1 MKTETLLRTIR
12 EQLEDADLLGSFL
25 VRDLRTGEEIGIE
38 PDVEFAAASLVKVPL
53 AVVTLDRI
61 RKGELDGSEELP
73 VRPGVDVVRGAVG
86 IGQFRHP
93 VRVALEDLVY
103 LSVVISD
110 NSAADMLFAR
120 TPPADV
126 ATALQSFGL
135 HGIRV
140 RHTLGDLM
148 ETPQE
153 QLPPEDAHLA
163 HMLAI
168 QAGTAGRGHSVP
180 QLDVTRA
187 NAGSARAYVNLLEAL
202 WLPSAI
208 PETVTGRVRELMAS
222 NMHRQRLTPDFDAD
236 ASPWA
241 AKTGSL
247 LNLRHEIGV
256 VEHSDGQ
263 LFAVAAL
270 TESRVPALVQP
281 ETEALM
287 GQIARRL
294 RDQLRARG
302 WSIRRRGGCV
312 PCPDGSGLEFF
323 RAGARPGPSFPEV
336 PFCDSP
342 GSVFG
347 SVGWNTG
354 AGCCRPRGVRPV
366 RARRAA
372 RAPGGRRRHRARR
385 GVRVRRRRTAGFPG
399 HGGRRNSRDGSV
411 TNGPWPDMNSRREAV
426 TDCPVGRSRTT
437 VSVDETVR

>member
-1 MKTETLLRTIR
+1 MKTETLLRTLR

-86 IGQFRHP
+86 IGQFRYP

-208 PETVTGRVRELMAS
+208 PETVASRVRELMAS

-302 WSIRRRGGCV
+302 
-312 PCPDGSGLEFF
+312 
-323 RAGARPGPSFPEV
+323 
-336 PFCDSP
+336 
-342 GSVFG
+342 
-347 SVGWNTG
+347 
-354 AGCCRPRGVRPV
+354 
-366 RARRAA
+366 
-372 RAPGGRRRHRARR
+372 
-385 GVRVRRRRTAGFPG
+385 
-399 HGGRRNSRDGSV
+399 
-411 TNGPWPDMNSRREAV
+411 
-426 TDCPVGRSRTT
+426 
-437 VSVDETVR
+437 